1 MAVVRRCFLG
11 GNRSPMAGDDRG
23 RALEHWEREESQMC
37 DRIKG
42 RENRVVELT
51 EGAAMAAAVPN
62 SVVAAVL
69 RRPMVYER

>member
-1 MAVVRRCFLG
+1 
-11 GNRSPMAGDDRG
+11 
-23 RALEHWEREESQMC
+23 MC

-51 EGAAMAAAVPN
+51 EGAAMAAAATPN